1 MTGFLKS
8 LLVDDLNLGNYV
20 CNHIFQMLVDMK
32 DAGSKLSSAVDT
44 KTPTAPQL
52 KTPTVPQIPED
63 VPRAQ
68 ADSPTPSAVHFD
80 TRRMSA
86 DAHGAAAVCPGRSH
100 VVVLLSAW
108 K

>member
-1 MTGFLKS
+1 
-8 LLVDDLNLGNYV
+8 
-20 CNHIFQMLVDMK
+20 MLVDMK

-86 DAHGAAAVCPGRSH
+86 DAHGAGNSSASGRVITPNGGMVQPTRLVHDTRSFI
-100 VVVLLSAW
+100 LFPRC
-108 K
+108 